1 MARGV
6 GLYLVAPLV
15 ALGLFGC
22 RDFSFEPRD
31 PWRAEAEERCIA
43 EKVVQASAYLEPEP
57 AIDGRGACGMNHPFK
72 VAAVSG
78 GYVTVEPKATL
89 ACPLIGEVDRWLAEA
104 VQPAAAAWL
113 GEQVVEI
120 KQLSSYSCRPV
131 NNQPGGNISEHA
143 FGNALD
149 VGVFRLAS
157 GREITVE
164 LGWKGAYEERGFL
177 RQIHA
182 AACER
187 FSTVLG
193 PGADVFHYNHFHLDL
208 ARRASGRSV
217 CKPEPQE
224 LPPPLYRDRQGI
236 PLARQGPRQPALM
249 QPAPMIAAGPQAR
262 PADLPLSV
270 NPQSVWRAPVKSP
283 AVAQRWDARPVG
295 EPLDLSPPAAPAAAM
310 PGAAQRQP
318 YPAQPY
324 PSQAYPAQPYPAQS
338 QPNSAHGAPTRPVPP
353 ASVPQAKLGADPVVT
368 GSIDRRRYFKET
380 PILKSGLPAASAGG
394 D

>member
-22 RDFSFEPRD
+22 RDFGFEARD

-43 EKVVQASAYLEPEP
+43 EKLVQPSAYVEPES
-57 AIDGRGACGMNHPFK
+57 AIDGHGACGMTHPFK
-72 VAAVSG
+72 VAAMSG
-78 GYVTVEPKATL
+78 GYVMVEPKATL
-89 ACPLIGEVDRWLAEA
+89 GCPMIGEVDRWLVEA
-104 VQPAAAAWL
+104 VQPAAAAWF

-120 KQLSSYSCRPV
+120 KQFSAYSCRTV

-149 VGVFRLAS
+149 VAVFKLAS
-157 GREITVE
+157 GREVTVE
-164 LGWKGAYEERGFL
+164 RGWKGAYEERGFL

-208 ARRASGRSV
+208 ARRSSGRSV
-217 CKPEPQE
+217 CRPGAEE
-224 LPPPLYRDRQGI
+224 LPPPPYRDRQGV
-236 PLARQGPRQPALM
+236 PMARQAP
-249 QPAPMIAAGPQAR
+249 QPAPMMAARPQSR
-262 PADLPLSV
+262 PADLPLSA
-270 NPQSVWRAPVKSP
+270 NAQPLSRAPAPMV
-283 AVAQRWDARPVG
+283 VQRDARPVG
-295 EPLDLSPPAAPAAAM
+295 EPLSLTPQNTPRAATAPSGPAVIE
-310 PGAAQRQP
+310 RQP
-318 YPAQPY
+318 YPAY
-324 PSQAYPAQPYPAQS
+324 APS
-338 QPNSAHGAPTRPVPP
+338 PNRPVPP
-353 ASVPQAKLGADPVVT
+353 GSVPQAKLGADALTT
-368 GSIDRRRYFKET
+368 GSIDKRRYFKET
-380 PILKSGLPAASAGG
+380 PILKSQLPDATPGE

>member
-15 ALGLFGC
+15 ALGLAGC
-22 RDFSFEPRD
+22 RDFGFEARD

-43 EKVVQASAYLEPEP
+43 EKLVQPSAYVEPES
-57 AIDGRGACGMNHPFK
+57 AIEGRGACGMNHPFK
-72 VAAVSG
+72 VSAMSS

-89 ACPLIGEVDRWLAEA
+89 GCPIIGEVDRWLAEA

-120 KQLSSYSCRPV
+120 KQFSAYSCRTV

-149 VGVFRLAS
+149 VAVFKLAS
-157 GREITVE
+157 GREVTVE
-164 LGWKGAYEERGFL
+164 HGWKGAYEERGFL

-208 ARRASGRSV
+208 ARRASARSV
-217 CKPEPQE
+217 CRPAAEE
-224 LPPPLYRDRQGI
+224 LPPPPYRDRQGV
-236 PLARQGPRQPALM
+236 PVARQMPPQSPPVMVGRMPPRQN
-249 QPAPMIAAGPQAR
+249 
-262 PADLPLSV
+262 DLPLSA
-270 NPQSVWRAPVKSP
+270 NAQPLPHAPASVV
-283 AVAQRWDARPVG
+283 VQRDARPVG
-295 EPLDLSPPAAPAAAM
+295 EPLSLTPQNSPRAATAPSGPAVIE
-310 PGAAQRQP
+310 RQP
-318 YPAQPY
+318 YPAQ
-324 PSQAYPAQPYPAQS
+324 SYPAYAPPS
-338 QPNSAHGAPTRPVPP
+338 PNRPVPP
-353 ASVPQAKLGADPVVT
+353 GSVPQAKLGADALTT
-368 GSIDRRRYFKET
+368 GSIDKRRYFKET
-380 PILKSGLPAASAGG
+380 PILKSQLPDATSGE